1 MMMAVNSSNNC
12 LGVTANR
19 LPLVGGSA
27 SVSVIFPLQISTN
40 TNGTQKRSSRRKS
53 FSNEDGGDDVPT
65 TLRRP
70 MIESL
75 ESPQLSN
82 AKIRA
87 NVSGEDFRI

>member
-1 MMMAVNSSNNC
+1 MMTVNSSNNC

-53 FSNEDGGDDVPT
+53 FSNVDDDDVPT

-75 ESPQLSN
+75 ESP
-82 AKIRA
+82 
-87 NVSGEDFRI
+87 